1 MILEKLN
8 GMTILYA
15 EGDNKIT
22 NKNRSLFVNVIYLG
36 KGDSEDNYEEVPYDI
51 WRNYLTD
58 ITPSNEAEKINEK
71 IETLKEETIRLKN
84 ENALLIE
91 LLLEN
96 DYRLSQEM
104 SLLKQ
109 SNKVE

>member
-36 KGDSEDNYEEVPYDI
+36 KGDNENNYEEVPYDI
-51 WRNYLTD
+51 WRNYLPNL
-58 ITPSNEAEKINEK
+58 TPSNE
-71 IETLKEETIRLKN
+71 IERLSIEIKRLKEENT
-84 ENALLIE
+84 LLTE

-96 DYRLSQEM
+96 DYRLTQELLSLKSSQ
-104 SLLKQ
+104 K
-109 SNKVE
+109 

>member
-1 MILEKLN
+1 MILEKIN

-36 KGDSEDNYEEVPYDI
+36 KEDSKDNYEEVPYDI
-51 WRNYLTD
+51 WRNYLPD
-58 ITPSNEAEKINEK
+58 LTPSNEIEKLSVEIK
-71 IETLKEETIRLKN
+71 RLKEENT
-84 ENALLIE
+84 LLTE

-96 DYRLSQEM
+96 DYRLTQELLSLKSSQ
-104 SLLKQ
+104 K
-109 SNKVE
+109 